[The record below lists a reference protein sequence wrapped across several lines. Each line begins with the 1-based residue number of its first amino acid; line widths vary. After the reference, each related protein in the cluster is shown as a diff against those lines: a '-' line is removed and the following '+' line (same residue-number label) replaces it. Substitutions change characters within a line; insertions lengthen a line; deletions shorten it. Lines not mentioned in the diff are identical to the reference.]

1 MSDTQVE
8 ETVEETE
15 EKQKVSLRDRFKRE
29 KKAPAIELGG
39 NIVVNLIPDS
49 HKESV
54 EAKKTKNSWTAIFG
68 FAVLV
73 SVLASGAMFA
83 YNLQVNSQLE
93 TETLKQATIDL
104 SIARHAEVH
113 QAIESE
119 GIAKQLLSQAA
130 GNEVNWNQF
139 VGIIEQQLPQGTEIT
154 SLAVTNGGDVSDEV
168 SSRVILN
175 LTSNSTFGYSDSLN
189 AVEGISGVQQV
200 EIGGLSAAGEG
211 GYTYQMVFTYDTSI
225 LTERFA
231 LEDETTEEA
240 PTEDGA

>member
-68 FAVLV
+68 VAVLV
-73 SVLASGAMFA
+73 AILASGAMFA

-93 TETLKQATIDL
+93 AETANQETIDL

-113 QAIESE
+113 QALESE
-119 GIAKQLLSQAA
+119 KVAQQLLNQAA
-130 GNEVNWNQF
+130 GNEVNWNQL
-139 VGIIEQQLPQGTEIT
+139 VRIIEEQLPQGTQVV
-154 SLAVTNGGDVSDEV
+154 SLSVTNGGKIGDEV

-175 LTSNSTFGYSDSLN
+175 LSSTSTFGYSDSLN
-189 AVEGISGVQQV
+189 AVESIGGVQQV
-200 EIGGLSAAGEG
+200 EIGGLTGNGEG
-211 GYTYQMVFTYDTSI
+211 GYTYQMVFTYDTTI
-225 LTERFA
+225 LTERFSFA
-231 LEDETTEEA
+231 ETTEEA